1 VAVLLSYPC
10 LCVADVAGAA
20 GRHCEL
26 FDLAVTA
33 DAGWYAELAPP
44 DDPGRI
50 ALALCAADHP
60 SVSAAGRGP
69 HDAMLV
75 SVVVDDVDAVA
86 ARVPAC
92 GGVIVQGC
100 RDEEFGQRHVL
111 VRDAD
116 GFVFDVIQRI
126 RPSTAF
132 LRVLAA
138 ARRGRR

>member
-1 VAVLLSYPC
+1 MAALLSYPC
-10 LCVADVAGAA
+10 LCVADVAGSAT
-20 GRHCEL
+20 RHREL

-44 DDPGRI
+44 GEPGRI
-50 ALALCAADHP
+50 VLALCAADHP
-60 SVSAAGRGP
+60 TVHAAGHGP
-69 HDAMLV
+69 HDGMLV

-86 ARVPAC
+86 ARVPFC
-92 GGVIVQGC
+92 GGVTVQGC

-116 GFVFDVIQRI
+116 GFLFDIIQRI

-138 ARRGRR
+138 GRRGRR